1 MSKKIITFIFF
12 LFITF
17 SVQANTKIAFVD
29 IDFLFENSKVGLSIK
44 KKLENIDL
52 KNSKILKNKEKKI
65 IDEENE
71 IKKLQNIIS
80 KEEFDKK
87 IGQFRINLNNYNKEK
102 KIILNQFKN
111 TQNSELKFFFKKIN
125 PFLLSYMSENSIDLL
140 IEKKNIFIGKSNID
154 ITKDILKIIDE
165 EINK

>member
-87 IGQFRINLNNYNKEK
+87 IGQLKISLKNYNEEK
-102 KIILNQFKN
+102 KIILKEFKN
-111 TQNSELKFFFKKIN
+111 TQNSELKIFFEKIN
-125 PFLLSYMSENSIDLL
+125 PFLLSYMSEKSIDLL

-154 ITKDILKIIDE
+154 ITRDILQIIDKE
-165 EINK
+165 LN

>member
-87 IGQFRINLNNYNKEK
+87 IGQLKISLKNYNEEK
-102 KIILNQFKN
+102 KIILKEFKN
-111 TQNSELKFFFKKIN
+111 TQNSELKIFFEKIN
-125 PFLLSYMSENSIDLL
+125 PFLLSYMSEKSIDLL
-140 IEKKNIFIGKSNID
+140 IEKKKYIYW
-154 ITKDILKIIDE
+154 
-165 EINK
+165 

>member
-12 LFITF
+12 LLISF
-17 SVQANTKIAFVD
+17 SAQANSKIAFID
-29 IDFLFENSKVGLSIK
+29 IDYLFETSKVGLSIK
-44 KKLENIDL
+44 KKLEEIDIE
-52 KNSKILKNKEKKI
+52 NSKILKNKEKKI

-87 IGQFRINLNNYNKEK
+87 IGQLKISLKNYNEEK
-102 KIILNQFKN
+102 KIILKEFKN
-111 TQNSELKFFFKKIN
+111 TQNSELKIFFEKIN
-125 PFLLSYMSENSIDLL
+125 PFLLSYMSEKSIDLL

-154 ITKDILKIIDE
+154 ITRDILQIIDKE
-165 EINK
+165 LN

>member
-1 MSKKIITFIFF
+1 MTKKIITFVFL

-17 SVQANTKIAFVD
+17 SAQANTKIAFVD

-44 KKLENIDL
+44 KKLKDIDL

-71 IKKLQNIIS
+71 IKKLKNIIS

-87 IGQFRINLNNYNKEK
+87 IGQLKISLNSYNEEK
-102 KIILNQFKN
+102 KIILKEFKN
-111 TQNSELKFFFKKIN
+111 TQNSELKIFFEKIN
-125 PFLLSYMSENSIDLL
+125 PFLLSYMSEKSIDLL

-154 ITKDILKIIDE
+154 ITKDILQIIDKE
-165 EINK
+165 LN

>member
-1 MSKKIITFIFF
+1 M
-12 LFITF
+12 
-17 SVQANTKIAFVD
+17 
-29 IDFLFENSKVGLSIK
+29 FETSKVGLSIK
-44 KKLENIDL
+44 KKIEEIDL

-102 KIILNQFKN
+102 KIILNKIKN
-111 TQNSELKFFFKKIN
+111 MQNSELKFFFEKIN
-125 PFLLSYMSENSIDLL
+125 PFLLSYMNENSIDLL
-140 IEKKNIFIGKSNID
+140 IEKKNIFIGKSKID

-165 EINK
+165 ELN